1 MCCVFVVTKA
11 VFADEQNPSAS
22 TGGPTG
28 ANGTGELVLDNNNNV
43 IKPGYAL
50 VEIDFQKDTS
60 AATAPS
66 YVKGAYNAAIKAVN
80 TVANEKQDKLTSQNV
95 VTSGSGPI
103 VKSVSATS
111 NSGGLTVTT
120 GEISIPIGSYTPDNG
135 RVAVWV
141 Q

>member
-1 MCCVFVVTKA
+1 M
-11 VFADEQNPSAS
+11 FADEQTPSAVPGS
-22 TGGPTG
+22 PTG
-28 ANGTGELVLDNNNNV
+28 ANGTGELALDSSNNV

-50 VEIDFQKDTS
+50 AGATETDGVV
-60 AATAPS
+60 ATAG

-95 VTSGSGPI
+95 VTSGSGAV
-103 VKSVSATS
+103 VKSVYAAS

-120 GEISIPIGSYTPDNG
+120 GEISIPAGSYTPENG
-135 RVAVWV
+135 RVAIWV